1 MVSTSPLPSAA
12 TGSKYRASFRAYI
25 RRPQPRSLADNIR
38 LLLAAETESDWHGLA
53 VLSCFGV
60 RGHGGDE
67 SMGDRGDG
75 LTAHHRGVGLL
86 GYLGLGLI
94 AIQ

>member
-1 MVSTSPLPSAA
+1 MISTSPLPSAT
-12 TGSKYRASFRAYI
+12 TGSKYRASFRAHI

-60 RGHGGDE
+60 RGHGGGE
-67 SMGDRGDG
+67 SIGDPGSTPSG
-75 LTAHHRGVGLL
+75 GGLL

-94 AIQ
+94 AT